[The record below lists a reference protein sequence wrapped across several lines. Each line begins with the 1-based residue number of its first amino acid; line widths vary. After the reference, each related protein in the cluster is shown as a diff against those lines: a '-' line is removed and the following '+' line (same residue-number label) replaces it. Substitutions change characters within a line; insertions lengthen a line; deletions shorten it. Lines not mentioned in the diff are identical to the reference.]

1 MIEMSSHFYRLILS
15 PFTLPTVLVA
25 PTVYSSGFLSNL
37 EPGTSSSSVK
47 TVKDRSELL
56 AIHIFFP
63 TSLTKLDFV
72 CLSLDGV

>member
-1 MIEMSSHFYRLILS
+1 MFSRD
-15 PFTLPTVLVA
+15 
-25 PTVYSSGFLSNL
+25 VYSQVVGSRCKEKKKQPRPSVNIFQALNL

-56 AIHIFFP
+56 AIHKFFP
-63 TSLTKLDFV
+63 TSLTEYDFV